1 MNNLSSI
8 IDKYD
13 LKVSKYSYKNKAI
26 ILDTEKGNFVL
37 KKRKRNDKK
46 ELYDYLLSRNF
57 SFFLY
62 PENNFNDDYE
72 IYAYVDE
79 ISTIKEEKAIHLIY
93 ILAEL
98 ENRTTSY
105 KEYTLDEIKEI
116 YEEKGKQI
124 DMLFE
129 YYNNLE
135 EVFSSSVYPSPYELL
150 LLNNVSKIYNTL
162 NYSKELLEE
171 WYKHISNTRKRRIVL
186 SHNHLSLD
194 HFLDCKDAKVI
205 NFDYAS
211 YKSPIYD
218 FAYLYKNHYHELDM
232 LSLFTTYQRKYLY
245 TDDELLLFF
254 IEIIIPPKINL
265 KKNTYENTLLI
276 HKLITYIDSTRD
288 FILKKQK
295 KQQEEH

>member
-72 IYAYVDE
+72 IYAYIDE

-105 KEYTLDEIKEI
+105 KEYTLDL
-116 YEEKGKQI
+116 KQT
-124 DMLFE
+124 E
-129 YYNNLE
+129 
-135 EVFSSSVYPSPYELL
+135 
-150 LLNNVSKIYNTL
+150 
-162 NYSKELLEE
+162 
-171 WYKHISNTRKRRIVL
+171 
-186 SHNHLSLD
+186 
-194 HFLDCKDAKVI
+194 
-205 NFDYAS
+205 
-211 YKSPIYD
+211 
-218 FAYLYKNHYHELDM
+218 
-232 LSLFTTYQRKYLY
+232 QRVA
-245 TDDELLLFF
+245 
-254 IEIIIPPKINL
+254 
-265 KKNTYENTLLI
+265 
-276 HKLITYIDSTRD
+276 YIDGLAFGIRTISEAFLHENKNR
-288 FILKKQK
+288 IW
-295 KQQEEH
+295 

>member
-98 ENRTTSY
+98 ENRT
-105 KEYTLDEIKEI
+105 
-116 YEEKGKQI
+116 
-124 DMLFE
+124 
-129 YYNNLE
+129 
-135 EVFSSSVYPSPYELL
+135 
-150 LLNNVSKIYNTL
+150 KIGRA
-162 NYSKELLEE
+162 
-171 WYKHISNTRKRRIVL
+171 HV
-186 SHNHLSLD
+186 
-194 HFLDCKDAKVI
+194 
-205 NFDYAS
+205 
-211 YKSPIYD
+211 
-218 FAYLYKNHYHELDM
+218 
-232 LSLFTTYQRKYLY
+232 
-245 TDDELLLFF
+245 
-254 IEIIIPPKINL
+254 
-265 KKNTYENTLLI
+265 
-276 HKLITYIDSTRD
+276 
-288 FILKKQK
+288 
-295 KQQEEH
+295 

>member
-72 IYAYVDE
+72 IYAYIDE

-150 LLNNVSKIYNTL
+150 LLNC
-162 NYSKELLEE
+162 LL
-171 WYKHISNTRKRRIVL
+171 
-186 SHNHLSLD
+186 
-194 HFLDCKDAKVI
+194 
-205 NFDYAS
+205 YAS
-211 YKSPIYD
+211 D
-218 FAYLYKNHYHELDM
+218 AA
-232 LSLFTTYQRKYLY
+232 
-245 TDDELLLFF
+245 DE
-254 IEIIIPPKINL
+254 
-265 KKNTYENTLLI
+265 
-276 HKLITYIDSTRD
+276 
-288 FILKKQK
+288 
-295 KQQEEH
+295 